1 MRPQLADLAK
11 KHGDKVVVLKVNVDR
26 QRTLASMAGVRSIP
40 DRRLFIGGRQLERKV
55 GGMSGSALA
64 KMVLK
69 HEGKT
74 VPAQAVEEPAGILA
88 ENGPLRRL
96 ERTVV
101 EVRSDSTL
109 QWPGKDVAAAEPA
122 APVTPAKESALKS
135 GSIEPMGNDWLPPGV
150 TKVK

>member
-1 MRPQLADLAK
+1 MRPQLASLAK

-55 GGMSGSALA
+55 GGMSGQALA

-69 HEGKT
+69 HEEKI
-74 VPAQAVEEPAGILA
+74 VPAQPRPEAAPMLA
-88 ENGPLRRL
+88 EGGPLRRL
-96 ERTVV
+96 ERKVM
-101 EVRSDSTL
+101 EVRSDNDL
-109 QWPGKDVAAAEPA
+109 QWPGKEVAAKEATA
-122 APVTPAKESALKS
+122 AGTPAEDPEIKS
-135 GSIEPMGNDWLPPGV
+135 GTIEPMGKDWLPPGV